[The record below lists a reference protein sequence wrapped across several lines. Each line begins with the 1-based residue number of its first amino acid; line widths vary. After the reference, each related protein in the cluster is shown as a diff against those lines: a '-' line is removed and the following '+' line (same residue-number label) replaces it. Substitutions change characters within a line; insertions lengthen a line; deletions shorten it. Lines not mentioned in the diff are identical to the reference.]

1 LARLLGNERLE
12 RLPRGSGAA
21 VLAAAVI
28 AAGLGPAAAVALAD
42 GGDPTGG
49 SGLTSATTTTVTT
62 TATGTSTV
70 VTVTTPCSGSL
81 GSSTTTT
88 GAAATTTVPT
98 TATVTTTETTDTTE
112 TDTGTDTTGA
122 PTTTTTTV
130 PVTTPVTTTVPTT
143 ATETTPGT
151 TNVTTTPACPTTSP
165 APTAIAVPKS
175 NPFRGRAMWIWEMH
189 YTDGGNVA
197 AIIAQAK
204 RYGIGAVYVKSS
216 DGTSWWPQFSSKLVT
231 ELHEAGLKVCAW
243 QYVYGLRPAVEASLG
258 SRAAHDGADC
268 LVIDAESQY
277 QTRYI
282 AAQTYIARLRK
293 LVGQRYPVGLA
304 GFPYVDYHLSF
315 PYSVFLGPGGAQY
328 NLPQMYWADIGT
340 SVSLTFA
347 HTYEDNEI
355 YRRPIF
361 PLGQLWN
368 SGKGMSA
375 ISIEEFDLF
384 AKVYGATG
392 VSWWDWQSAP
402 LTYFSDID
410 KLPALPVSYTV
421 NKTPASIFR
430 GNVGDLVIWAQ
441 EHLYGAGLH
450 IAIDGQFGP
459 KTQSAVRSFQHRH
472 GLSVTGVVNGL
483 TWDAL
488 DKVTPVNV
496 RWTQRGRQTVA
507 VAARSGTTL
516 VESVPAW
523 MRRTRSRNELH
534 GDVGAGGSSS
544 PNAKR

>member
-1 LARLLGNERLE
+1 LAKLLGDERLE
-12 RLPRGSGAA
+12 RLPRGSGAV

-28 AAGLGPAAAVALAD
+28 AAGLGPAAAIALAD

-49 SGLTSATTTTVTT
+49 TGLTPSTTATVLT

-70 VTVTTPCSGSL
+70 LTVTTPCSGSL
-81 GSSTTTT
+81 GSSNTTT

-98 TATVTTTETTDTTE
+98 TATVTTTDTTE
-112 TDTGTDTTGA
+112 TTETETGTDTTGT

-143 ATETTPGT
+143 ATLTTPGT
-151 TNVTTTPACPTTSP
+151 TTVTTTPACPKP
-165 APTAIAVPKS
+165 APAPSTISVPKS
-175 NPFRGRAMWIWEMH
+175 NPFNGRAMWIWEMH
-189 YTDGGNVA
+189 FTNGGSVA
-197 AIIAQAK
+197 SIIAQAK
-204 RYGIGAVYVKSS
+204 RYGIGTVYIKSS
-216 DGTSWWPQFSSKLVT
+216 DGTSWWPQFSRELVT

-243 QYVYGLRPAVEASLG
+243 QYVYGQRPDVEANLG

-268 LVIDAESQY
+268 LVIDAESEY
-277 QTRYI
+277 QSRYP
-282 AAQTYIARLRK
+282 AAQTYVSRLRK
-293 LVGQRYPVGLA
+293 LIGNRYPVGLA

-315 PYSVFLGPGGAQY
+315 PYSVFLGPNGAQY

-340 SVSLTFA
+340 TVPLIYT
-347 HTYEDNEI
+347 HTYEYNEI

-368 SGKGMSA
+368 TGRGMSA
-375 ISIEEFDLF
+375 SSIEEFDLF
-384 AKVYGATG
+384 AKAYGATG

-410 KLPALPVSYTV
+410 KLPAMPVSYSV

-430 GNVGDLVIWAQ
+430 GNSGDLVIWAQ
-441 EHLYGAGLH
+441 EHLYGAGFH
-450 IAIDGQFGP
+450 IAVDGQFGP
-459 KTQSAVRSFQHRH
+459 KTQTAVRGFQRKHR
-472 GLSVTGVVNGL
+472 LIATGVVNGL

-496 RWTQRGRQTVA
+496 RWTQRGRRTVA
-507 VAARSGTTL
+507 VVARSGTTL

-534 GDVGAGGSSS
+534 RDVGAGGSSS
-544 PNAKR
+544 ATAKR